1 MAKIQGNGRPTQFTK
16 GVRGDVYTDL
26 NTGKRY
32 ECLGSDGFVGRG
44 QSSDLAKY
52 DWLELKSFGAI
63 SGGSSVGGSDNE
75 GGTGGV
81 SSWNDLTDRPF
92 YFESTLIAKLE
103 KQTIEIKQRDNE
115 YGTYF
120 GGITNGFGDIV
131 TSVTNTGKGFGY
143 NTAFDE
149 GNRFVVTIDG
159 VEYEET
165 VQGNGS
171 YGYSFGSGVFYWG
184 DNGPSDDSTWP
195 FYMSFGDTGFTLWMS
210 EDKVGSHDISI
221 QVYDDKL
228 KKLDE
233 KFIPDTIVRTG
244 IVPCIEPRLP
254 GGPHTIKAGETHATN
269 WSSRV
274 STLIKF
280 ELDETNFEYAPP
292 FILATGEYVDD
303 AGVKHFIPSI
313 KWEVTELGTFEWL
326 DKMNVELAVG
336 FFIDEPFEYDITVK
350 FVSNY
355 DFGGSMG

>member
-92 YFESTLIAKLE
+92 YFESTPIAKLE

-195 FYMSFGDTGFTLWMS
+195 FYMSFGDTGFILWMS

-221 QVYDDKL
+221 QVYDDEL

-244 IVPCIEPRLP
+244 IVPYIEPQLP
-254 GGPHTIKAGETHATN
+254 GGPHTIHAGELIATN
-269 WSSRV
+269 WSGMV
-274 STLIKF
+274 
-280 ELDETNFEYAPP
+280 YAPIYLELGAPIKYDTP
-292 FILATGEYVDD
+292 FILATGEYVDSE
-303 AGVKHFIPSI
+303 GVKHFIDGI
-313 KWEVTELGTFEWL
+313 KWELTERVYGELFGKNL
-326 DKMNVELAVG
+326 VELHVR
-336 FFIDEPFEYDITVK
+336 FFIEEPFDYDITVK

-355 DFGGSMG
+355 EFRGSM